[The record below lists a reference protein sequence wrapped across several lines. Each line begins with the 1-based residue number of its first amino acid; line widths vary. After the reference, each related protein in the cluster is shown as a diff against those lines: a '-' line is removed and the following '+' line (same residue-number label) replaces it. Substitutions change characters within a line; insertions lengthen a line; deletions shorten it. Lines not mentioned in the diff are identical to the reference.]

1 MVKRYPHTAIVT
13 IDVNG
18 KTVNGE
24 WVPGKPIEISVPGR
38 YDPVSDGTVVYKR
51 NSAGDEAQ
59 VHGYFYTKIQPQ
71 SGSKFLRLKVAS
83 KGIDVPIIC
92 WEPYQSH
99 SIINVRETA

>member
-1 MVKRYPHTAIVT
+1 M
-13 IDVNG
+13 G
-18 KTVNGE
+18 SGE
-24 WVPGKPIEISVPGR
+24 TDS
-38 YDPVSDGTVVYKR
+38 VSDGTVVYKR

-99 SIINVRETA
+99 SIINV

>member
-59 VHGYFYTKIQPQ
+59 VTFTRTLVRSLSKQ
-71 SGSKFLRLKVAS
+71 SRKQDTCIAAGR
-83 KGIDVPIIC
+83 
-92 WEPYQSH
+92 
-99 SIINVRETA
+99 R

>member
-59 VHGYFYTKIQPQ
+59 VHGYFYTKVRPDIDV
-71 SGSKFLRLKVAS
+71 KYLRLQVPS
-83 KGIDVPIIC
+83 LNVDVDIIC

-99 SIINVRETA
+99 SIINV

>member
-59 VHGYFYTKIQPQ
+59 VHGYFYTKIQPPAD
-71 SGSKFLRLKVAS
+71 SKFCV
-83 KGIDVPIIC
+83 
-92 WEPYQSH
+92 
-99 SIINVRETA
+99 

>member
-38 YDPVSDGTVVYKR
+38 YDPVSDGTVVYKL
-51 NSAGDEAQ
+51 SLI
-59 VHGYFYTKIQPQ
+59 HI
-71 SGSKFLRLKVAS
+71 
-83 KGIDVPIIC
+83 
-92 WEPYQSH
+92 
-99 SIINVRETA
+99 

>member
-13 IDVNG
+13 IDVAG
-18 KTVNGE
+18 KVVDGE
-24 WVPGKPIEISVPGR
+24 WVPGEPVKISVTGR
-38 YDPVSDGTVVYKR
+38 YDPVSDGAVVMKR

-59 VHGYFYTKIQPQ
+59 VHGYFYTKMQPQ
-71 SGSKFLRLKVAS
+71 VDSKFLRLKVES

-99 SIINVRETA
+99 SIINV